1 MKKTVQKKTVREKT
15 VLKLLVISTLF
26 LVLGSPLA
34 LWAAESCSAS
44 ATFCQASCFIQ
55 APPGG
60 STECISLIDGAVCNS
75 FDANGN
81 FVRQVWDSCFIIP

>member
-1 MKKTVQKKTVREKT
+1 MKKTVS
-15 VLKLLVISTLF
+15 KLLVISTLF

-44 ATFCQASCFIQ
+44 ASGCQASCSISS
-55 APPGG
+55 PPGG
-60 STECISLIDGAVCNS
+60 STQCFDLFNGAVCTS

-81 FVRQVWDSCFIIP
+81 FVAQVSDTCSIMP